1 MNEPGFVG
9 VHAVESNAARTRS
22 AKGVVRV
29 CVVSTCAPH
38 RSRAHVHHNSVLLS
52 ASCRSNITL
61 PRHPPLRCSYP
72 CCTDLSSP
80 EEEPY
85 SEFGTECI
93 RKHPHAEPVHHVS
106 TMSNTHSHR
115 RTSPPSSTERA
126 HVREAKARR
135 NQNLQ
140 MHSIARPTQ
149 PRAGAPRHA
158 CTQEAERQLA

>member
-1 MNEPGFVG
+1 MSP
-9 VHAVESNAARTRS
+9 ARCSRSTKQRS
-22 AKGVVRV
+22 AHSFGKRRCASLRGVNL
-29 CVVSTCAPH
+29 CAPPLPCACLPQF
-38 RSRAHVHHNSVLLS
+38 SSSLSILSFKHHL
-52 ASCRSNITL
+52 AQA
-61 PRHPPLRCSYP
+61 PLRCSYP
-72 CCTDLSSP
+72 CFTDLSSL

-149 PRAGAPRHA
+149 PHAGAPRHA